1 MKQIMHALAS
11 LVLIAA
17 VALPVM
23 AAERPQRVKTPATS
37 AAASPPPVPAPQ
49 PAAPAI
55 LSIIPSQ
62 SEPGGKVTMF
72 GSGLG
77 AQASAFL
84 GSIELPV
91 RLIEGRQA
99 EFTIPP
105 TAEPGLYALYLRRSD
120 GAVSRPYNFN
130 VLIQRPVLNSISPEV
145 ISYCTQGGEREVTA
159 RGQNFTEQSQLV
171 FDGAVLRSRFI
182 SSEAISFTVPLVAGG
197 LHQVMIRN
205 SPDNASVAMG
215 LIIDTKPEIAQVM
228 IGNRYVN
235 YYELIISGKNFQQ
248 NSSIYVDGTRIG
260 GQGGADLA
268 ERDKLIYV
276 DCGRLIYQRNPYSQ
290 VDKDFRILV
299 MNPGGEASQTVN
311 VTAP

>member
-1 MKQIMHALAS
+1 MKLIMHALAT

-17 VALPVM
+17 VALPVV
-23 AAERPQRVKTPATS
+23 AAERPQRVKVPATS
-37 AAASPPPVPAPQ
+37 AAAAPPPAPQ

-62 SEPGGKVTMF
+62 AEPGGKVTMF
-72 GSGLG
+72 GSGFG
-77 AQASAFL
+77 TQASAFL

-91 RLIEGRQA
+91 RLVEGRQA

-105 TAEPGLYALYLRRSD
+105 TAEPGLYALYLRRTD

-159 RGQNFTEQSQLV
+159 RGQNFSEQSQLV
-171 FDGAVLRSRFI
+171 FDGAVVRSRFI
-182 SSEAISFTVPLVAGG
+182 SSEAVAFTVPPVGGG

-205 SPDNASVAMG
+205 APDNASVAMG
-215 LIIDTKPEIAQVM
+215 LIVDTKPEIAQVM

-260 GQGGADLA
+260 GQGGADLG